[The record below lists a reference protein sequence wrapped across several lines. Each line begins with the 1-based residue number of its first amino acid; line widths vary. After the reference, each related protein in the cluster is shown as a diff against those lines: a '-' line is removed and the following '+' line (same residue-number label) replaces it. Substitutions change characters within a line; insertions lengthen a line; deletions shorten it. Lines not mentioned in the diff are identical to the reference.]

1 MICNACGTF
10 LSDESK
16 FCNNCG
22 ASVGASEPKDEAS
35 PAGEEKAQSA
45 LSKEEAEQLIQKLA
59 AAGVKI
65 EIKYESKQDEAASGD
80 RYTVLLNAVG
90 HNRPEVLHI
99 VREVTALPLLN
110 AQNLINVVPVIV
122 REGLSK
128 REAEAIRQRL
138 VGAGAAA
145 RVEPTSKAA
154 RLPPVVESNF
164 RPPELAPAAAP
175 SNSMTSGCVA
185 IIVIIFLLFLCVA
198 LGQKPSRVY

>member
-1 MICNACGTF
+1 MICNACGML
-10 LSDESK
+10 LSDGSK

-22 ASVGASEPKDEAS
+22 ASVGASEPKDEAPPS
-35 PAGEEKAQSA
+35 EEKAESA
-45 LSKEEAEQLIQKLA
+45 LSKEEAERLIQKLA

-65 EIKYESKQDEAASGD
+65 EIKYEAKQDEAASTD

-99 VREVTALPLLN
+99 VREVTALPLSN
-110 AQNLINVVPVIV
+110 VENLVNVAPAII

-145 RVEPTSKAA
+145 RVEPTSRGA
-154 RLPPVVESNF
+154 RLPPAVESNF
-164 RPPELAPAAAP
+164 RPPDPAPVAAP
-175 SNSMTSGCVA
+175 TNSMTSGCVA
-185 IIVIIFLLFLCVA
+185 IIVIIFLIFLCVA